1 MKASGVV
8 RKKRHYE
15 QYERKPD
22 ILRLWSLHVSKSE
35 IARRLKI
42 STNTVT
48 SIIQTALADGEIEER
63 RIIHGENHG

>member
-1 MKASGVV
+1 MKASGVT
-8 RKKRHYE
+8 RKQRHYE
-15 QYERKPD
+15 LNEHKPD

-42 STNTVT
+42 SKNTVT
-48 SIIQTALADGEIEER
+48 SIIETALADGEIEER